1 MRKNVLS
8 MSIAAMIGGLGLVGT
23 ANAVVLNGAAVAS
36 TTPAGAADAIAA
48 PASTVFQQ
56 SNTGFGNALIVP
68 YFSTQSG
75 NNTLLNIVNTDTA
88 RGKAVKIRFR
98 GASNSDDIFDFQ
110 LYMSPADVWTANIS
124 QGADGRS
131 VLTTADKSCTL
142 PASVATTTTGNPF
155 DLSRLPAS
163 FTDAQKAAETRE
175 GYVEIFVMAD
185 IPKGIQRG
193 QANIAT
199 NIVTNNYL
207 FDAIKHVAGVAPCT
221 AGTMA
226 ILANEPTVLA
236 STSPA
241 GTAAPVAEAPAT
253 GSDQGHAASTMGL
266 AQPTG
271 TLFANY
277 TIINVPKTLSFAGEA
292 IALLA
297 SDPAAATGINPINRP
312 ATANLVFYPQT
323 STAAR
328 AGTTGAIPETSDPLL
343 LRAGPAAAG
352 NLLNAVVT
360 GAAVTIPGATLAV
373 GGPATGAVV
382 TARQFDFPDL
392 STPMIPGVANAIVQ
406 AETLSAALS
415 ATAVSNEQLG
425 NTAISAGTD
434 WTFTMPTRRYHV
446 AMNYDWTLATNAA
459 FSSALDG
466 RVFTVRTA
474 ANTNAVQFTTA
485 NTTVNTAAGKTHQI
499 CTTADAIRSY
509 DREETTS
516 SGGFVISPGISATV
530 RFCGEASVLSFNA
543 GGADTP
549 SVLGASIA
557 RQDVTTAFLDGW
569 TTVGVSGLQGTAGAN
584 PRLGLPV
591 VGRSYIKAQN
601 GTTFFGI
608 GANHRYVRP

>member
-8 MSIAAMIGGLGLVGT
+8 MSIAAMIGGLGLVGA

-36 TTPAGAADAIAA
+36 TNPAALVTPDPIAA
-48 PASTVFQQ
+48 PLADTFQQ
-56 SNTGFGNALIVP
+56 SNTGVGNVLIVP

-75 NNTLLNIVNTDTA
+75 NSTLLNIVNSDTTN
-88 RGKAVKIRFR
+88 GKAVKVRFR

-110 LYMSPADVWTANIS
+110 LYLSPADVWTANIS

-131 VLTTADKSCTL
+131 VLTTSDKSCTL
-142 PASVATTTTGNPF
+142 PATVATTAAGNPF
-155 DLSRLPAS
+155 DLSRLPAT

-175 GYVEIFVMAD
+175 GYVEIFTMAN
-185 IPKGIQRG
+185 IPKAIQRG

-207 FDAIKHVAGVAPCT
+207 YDAIKHVAGVAPCT
-221 AGTMA
+221 ASTMA
-226 ILANEPTVLA
+226 ILANEPTLLA
-236 STSPA
+236 SASNA
-241 GTAAPVAEAPAT
+241 GVAAPAAEAPAT

-271 TLFANY
+271 SLYANY
-277 TIINVPKTLSFAGEA
+277 TIINVPKTLAFAGEA
-292 IALLA
+292 TALLA
-297 SDPAAATGINPINRP
+297 SNSLLASTNPLQKA

-328 AGTTGAIPETSDPLL
+328 GAATGNLGAAPETSDPLL
-343 LRAGPAAAG
+343 LRAGPLAA
-352 NLLNAVVT
+352 LNAANTVVT
-360 GAAVTIPGATLAV
+360 GAAVTITGGA
-373 GGPATGAVV
+373 ATGAVV

-392 STPMIPGVANAIVQ
+392 STPLTPNVASAIVQ
-406 AETLSAALS
+406 AENLSAAL
-415 ATAVSNEQLG
+415 TAVTVSNEQLG

-434 WTFTMPTRRYHV
+434 WTFSMPTRRYHV

-459 FSSALDG
+459 FNAALDG
-466 RVFTVRTA
+466 RVFTVRTGGVGSVNELFNGT
-474 ANTNAVQFTTA
+474 NTS
-485 NTTVNTAAGKTHQI
+485 VNTATGKTHQI

-516 SGGFVISPGISATV
+516 SGGFVISPGLSATV

-543 GGADTP
+543 GGADQP
-549 SVLGASIA
+549 SVLASSLS

-569 TTVGVSGLQGTAGAN
+569 TTVGVSGLGAVGLK
-584 PRLGLPV
+584 RGLPV

-601 GTTFFGI
+601 GTSFFGI